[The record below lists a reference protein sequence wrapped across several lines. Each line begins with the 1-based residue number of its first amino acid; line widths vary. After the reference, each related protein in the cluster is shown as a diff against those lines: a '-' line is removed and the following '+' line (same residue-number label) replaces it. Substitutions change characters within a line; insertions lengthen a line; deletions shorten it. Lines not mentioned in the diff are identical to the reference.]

1 MKKTL
6 VTLEC
11 SAIGVTK
18 NFEIAHAERILKM
31 PNNGGW
37 KLPKDSKFTF
47 DDENGIRFIENKTRD
62 NGATQSGDN

>member
-1 MKKTL
+1 MKKTS

-18 NFEIAHAERILKM
+18 DFEIAHAERILKM

-37 KLPKDSKFTF
+37 RLPKASKFTF
-47 DDENGIRFIENKTRD
+47 DNENGIRFIENKTRD

>member
-11 SAIGVTK
+11 SEIVVTK
-18 NFEIAHAERILKM
+18 DFEIAHAERILKM

-47 DDENGIRFIENKTRD
+47 DNENGIRFIENKTRD